1 MKKHISPSNN
11 LKNLNL
17 IINSDTYKLAH
28 EDIGLLSR
36 NEMRGVRMLLEITKP
51 DLILEENKILSTIII
66 FGGASITEESNIK
79 KRLENIEELIKKNP
93 KSILLKRNLNR
104 LENLLLMS
112 HYYQSAREF
121 SKLASI
127 SNQNKNCNSH
137 VIVTGGGPGIME
149 AANRGAFE
157 ANCKSIGL
165 NISLPN
171 EQIPNAFITPGL
183 CFKFNYFALRKIHF
197 VMRSVAAVFFPGGFG
212 TLDEL
217 FELLTLCQT
226 GMKTKIPIILFGRD
240 YWNKII
246 NFEYFTMKFFLHFS
260 LGSNRCLTSFRSKIL
275 IMKPIDNRFATNPL
289 NNLLK
294 DWTLDS
300 SFFKI
305 TASCLF
311 LVNYDLRY
319 LISL

>member
-1 MKKHISPSNN
+1 MNKRQKGISTKINN
-11 LKNLNL
+11 SKNLNL
-17 IINSDTYKLAH
+17 IINSDTYKLAY
-28 EDIGLLSR
+28 EDIGLLNR

-66 FGGASITEESNIK
+66 FGGASIAEESKTKEKIDDIK
-79 KRLENIEELIKKNP
+79 KLIKKNP
-93 KSILLKRNLNR
+93 SSVLLKRNLNR
-104 LENLLLMS
+104 LENLLSMS

-127 SNQNKNCNSH
+127 NNQSKSCNSH

-197 VMRSVAAVFFPGGFG
+197 VMRSIGAVFFPGGFG

-217 FELLTLCQT
+217 FELLTLRQT
-226 GMKTKIPIILFGRD
+226 GMKNKIPIILFGRE
-240 YWNKII
+240 YWDKII
-246 NFEYFTMKFFLHFS
+246 NFEYLAD
-260 LGSNRCLTSFRSKIL
+260 LGL
-275 IMKPIDNRFATNPL
+275 ISDEHL
-289 NNLLK
+289 NLFEYA
-294 DWTLDS
+294 D
-300 SFFKI
+300 
-305 TASCLF
+305 TASEAWEIIKSS
-311 LVNYDLRY
+311 N
-319 LISL
+319 ISD

>member
-1 MKKHISPSNN
+1 MNKIKKVPTPKINN
-11 LKNLNL
+11 SKNLNL
-17 IINSDTYKLAH
+17 IINSDTYKLAY

-66 FGGASITEESNIK
+66 FGGANITEESKTKEKIEDIK
-79 KRLENIEELIKKNP
+79 KLIKKSP
-93 KSILLKRNLNR
+93 TSTPLKRNLNR
-104 LENLLLMS
+104 LQNLLLMS
-112 HYYQSAREF
+112 KYYQSAREF

-127 SNQNKNCNSH
+127 NNQNKNCNSH

-197 VMRSVAAVFFPGGFG
+197 VMRSIAAVFFPGGFG

-217 FELLTLCQT
+217 FELLTLRQT
-226 GMKTKIPIILFGRD
+226 GMKNKIPIILFGKE
-240 YWNKII
+240 YWDKVI
-246 NFEYFTMKFFLHFS
+246 NFEYLANH
-260 LGSNRCLTSFRSKIL
+260 G
-275 IMKPIDNRFATNPL
+275 
-289 NNLLK
+289 
-294 DWTLDS
+294 
-300 SFFKI
+300 
-305 TASCLF
+305 
-311 LVNYDLRY
+311 
-319 LISL
+319 LISDRHLNLFKYADTAMEAWEIINSSNLSD

>member
-1 MKKHISPSNN
+1 MNKIQKGISTKINN
-11 LKNLNL
+11 SKNLNL

-28 EDIGLLSR
+28 EDIGLLNR

-66 FGGASITEESNIK
+66 FGGASIAEESKTKEKIDDIK
-79 KRLENIEELIKKNP
+79 KLIKKNT
-93 KSILLKRNLNR
+93 SSVLLKRNLNR
-104 LENLLLMS
+104 LENLLSMS

-127 SNQNKNCNSH
+127 NNQSKSCNSH

-197 VMRSVAAVFFPGGFG
+197 VMRSIGAVFFPGGFG

-217 FELLTLCQT
+217 FELLTLRQT
-226 GMKTKIPIILFGRD
+226 GMKNKIPIILFGRE
-240 YWNKII
+240 YWDKII
-246 NFEYFTMKFFLHFS
+246 NFEYLAD
-260 LGSNRCLTSFRSKIL
+260 LGL
-275 IMKPIDNRFATNPL
+275 ISDEHL
-289 NNLLK
+289 NLFEYA
-294 DWTLDS
+294 D
-300 SFFKI
+300 
-305 TASCLF
+305 TASEAWEIIKSS
-311 LVNYDLRY
+311 N
-319 LISL
+319 ISD

>member
-1 MKKHISPSNN
+1 MNKTQKSISTKNN
-11 LKNLNL
+11 NSKNLNL
-17 IINSDTYKLAH
+17 IINSDTYKLAY
-28 EDIGLLSR
+28 EDFGFLKK

-66 FGGASITEESNIK
+66 FGGASIAEESQTKGKIDDIK
-79 KRLENIEELIKKNP
+79 KLIKKNHS
-93 KSILLKRNLNR
+93 SILLKRNLNR
-104 LENLLLMS
+104 LENLLSMS

-127 SNQNKNCNSH
+127 NNQSKSCNSH

-197 VMRSVAAVFFPGGFG
+197 VMRSIGAIFFPGGFG

-217 FELLTLCQT
+217 FELLTLRQT
-226 GMKTKIPIILFGRD
+226 GMKNKIPIILFGRE
-240 YWNKII
+240 YWDKII
-246 NFEYFTMKFFLHFS
+246 NFEYLAD
-260 LGSNRCLTSFRSKIL
+260 LGL
-275 IMKPIDNRFATNPL
+275 ISDQHL
-289 NNLLK
+289 NLFEYA
-294 DWTLDS
+294 D
-300 SFFKI
+300 
-305 TASCLF
+305 TASEAWKIIKSS
-311 LVNYDLRY
+311 N
-319 LISL
+319 ISD

>member
-1 MKKHISPSNN
+1 MNKTQKGISTKINN
-11 LKNLNL
+11 SKNLNL
-17 IINSDTYKLAH
+17 IINSDTYKLAY
-28 EDIGLLSR
+28 EDIGLLNR

-66 FGGASITEESNIK
+66 FGGASIAEESKTKEKIDDIK
-79 KRLENIEELIKKNP
+79 KLIKKNP
-93 KSILLKRNLNR
+93 SSVLLKRNLNR
-104 LENLLLMS
+104 LENLLSMS

-127 SNQNKNCNSH
+127 NNQSKSCNSH

-197 VMRSVAAVFFPGGFG
+197 VMRSIGAVFFPGGFG

-217 FELLTLCQT
+217 FELLTLRQT
-226 GMKTKIPIILFGRD
+226 GMKNKIPIILFVRE
-240 YWNKII
+240 YWYKII
-246 NFEYFTMKFFLHFS
+246 NFEYLAD
-260 LGSNRCLTSFRSKIL
+260 LGL
-275 IMKPIDNRFATNPL
+275 ISDEHL
-289 NNLLK
+289 NLFEYA
-294 DWTLDS
+294 D
-300 SFFKI
+300 
-305 TASCLF
+305 TASEAWEIIKSS
-311 LVNYDLRY
+311 N
-319 LISL
+319 ISD

>member
-137 VIVTGGGPGIME
+137 VIVTSGGPGISTETLTMHSWTQW
-149 AANRGAFE
+149 R
-157 ANCKSIGL
+157 
-165 NISLPN
+165 
-171 EQIPNAFITPGL
+171 
-183 CFKFNYFALRKIHF
+183 ALDFGGSSAVAYTLLF
-197 VMRSVAAVFFPGGFG
+197 VTV
-212 TLDEL
+212 
-217 FELLTLCQT
+217 
-226 GMKTKIPIILFGRD
+226 II
-240 YWNKII
+240 
-246 NFEYFTMKFFLHFS
+246 
-260 LGSNRCLTSFRSKIL
+260 CV
-275 IMKPIDNRFATNPL
+275 
-289 NNLLK
+289 
-294 DWTLDS
+294 
-300 SFFKI
+300 SFFNFVIRKYSQ
-305 TASCLF
+305 ANQL
-311 LVNYDLRY
+311 
-319 LISL
+319 

>member
-1 MKKHISPSNN
+1 MNKTQKGISTKINN
-11 LKNLNL
+11 SKNLNL
-17 IINSDTYKLAH
+17 IINSDTYKLAY
-28 EDIGLLSR
+28 EDIGLLNR

-197 VMRSVAAVFFPGGFG
+197 VMRSIGAVFFPGGFG

-217 FELLTLCQT
+217 FELLTLRQT
-226 GMKTKIPIILFGRD
+226 GMKNKIPIILFGRE
-240 YWNKII
+240 YWDKII
-246 NFEYFTMKFFLHFS
+246 NFEYLAD
-260 LGSNRCLTSFRSKIL
+260 LGL
-275 IMKPIDNRFATNPL
+275 ISDEHL
-289 NNLLK
+289 NLFEYA
-294 DWTLDS
+294 D
-300 SFFKI
+300 
-305 TASCLF
+305 TASEAWEIIKSS
-311 LVNYDLRY
+311 N
-319 LISL
+319 ISD

>member
-1 MKKHISPSNN
+1 MNKTKKRLSPEINN
-11 LKNLNL
+11 SKNLNL

-28 EDIGLLSR
+28 EDINMLSR

-51 DLILEENKILSTIII
+51 DLILEENNILSTIII
-66 FGGASITEESNIK
+66 FGGASITEESKTKEKIEDIK
-79 KRLENIEELIKKNP
+79 KLIKKNP
-93 KSILLKRNLNR
+93 SSVLLKRNLNR
-104 LENLLLMS
+104 LENLLSMS

-127 SNQNKNCNSH
+127 NNQSKSCNSH

-197 VMRSVAAVFFPGGFG
+197 VMRSLAAVFFPGGFG

-217 FELLTLCQT
+217 FELLTLRQT
-226 GMKTKIPIILFGRD
+226 GMKNKIPIILFGKE
-240 YWNKII
+240 YWEKLI
-246 NFEYFTMKFFLHFS
+246 NFEYLADM
-260 LGSNRCLTSFRSKIL
+260 G
-275 IMKPIDNRFATNPL
+275 
-289 NNLLK
+289 
-294 DWTLDS
+294 
-300 SFFKI
+300 
-305 TASCLF
+305 
-311 LVNYDLRY
+311 
-319 LISL
+319 LISDQHLNLFEYADSASEAWEIIKSSNLSN

>member
-1 MKKHISPSNN
+1 MKKHISHKINN

-17 IINSDTYKLAH
+17 IINSDSYKLAH
-28 EDIGLLSR
+28 EDIGFLSR
-36 NEMRGVRMLLEITKP
+36 DEMRGVRMLLEITKP
-51 DLILEENKILSTIII
+51 DLILEANKILSTIII
-66 FGGASITEESNIK
+66 FGGASITEESNTK
-79 KRLENIEELIKKNP
+79 KRVKNIKELIKKNP
-93 KSILLKRNLNR
+93 TSILLKRNLSR
-104 LENLLLMS
+104 LENLLSMS
-112 HYYQSAREF
+112 HYYQSAMEF

-127 SNQNKNCNSH
+127 SNQNKNYNSD

-197 VMRSVAAVFFPGGFG
+197 VMRSIAAVFFPGGFG

-226 GMKTKIPIILFGRD
+226 GMKTKIPIILFGRE
-240 YWNKII
+240 YWDKII
-246 NFEYFTMKFFLHFS
+246 NFEYLADY
-260 LGSNRCLTSFRSKIL
+260 GL
-275 IMKPIDNRFATNPL
+275 IADEHLNLFEYADSATEAWEII
-289 NNLLK
+289 K
-294 DWTLDS
+294 S
-300 SFFKI
+300 SE
-305 TASCLF
+305 
-311 LVNYDLRY
+311 
-319 LISL
+319 ISV

>member
-1 MKKHISPSNN
+1 MNKTQKGISTKINN
-11 LKNLNL
+11 SKNLNL
-17 IINSDTYKLAH
+17 IINSDTYKLAY
-28 EDIGLLSR
+28 EDIGLLNR

-66 FGGASITEESNIK
+66 FGGASIAEESITKEKIDDIK
-79 KRLENIEELIKKNP
+79 KLIKKNP
-93 KSILLKRNLNR
+93 SSVLLKRNLNR

-127 SNQNKNCNSH
+127 NTQSKTCNSH

-197 VMRSVAAVFFPGGFG
+197 VMRSIGAVFFPGGFG

-217 FELLTLCQT
+217 FELLTLRQT
-226 GMKTKIPIILFGRD
+226 GMKNQIPIILFGRK
-240 YWNKII
+240 YWDKII
-246 NFEYFTMKFFLHFS
+246 NFKYLADLGLISDEHLNLFEYA
-260 LGSNRCLTSFRSKIL
+260 
-275 IMKPIDNRFATNPL
+275 D
-289 NNLLK
+289 
-294 DWTLDS
+294 
-300 SFFKI
+300 
-305 TASCLF
+305 TASEAWEII
-311 LVNYDLRY
+311 NSSN
-319 LISL
+319 ISD

>member
-1 MKKHISPSNN
+1 MNKTQKGISTKINN
-11 LKNLNL
+11 SKNLNL
-17 IINSDTYKLAH
+17 IINSDTYKLAY
-28 EDIGLLSR
+28 EDIGLLNR

-51 DLILEENKILSTIII
+51 DLILEENKVLSTIII
-66 FGGASITEESNIK
+66 FGGASIAEESKTKEKIDDIK
-79 KRLENIEELIKKNP
+79 KLIKKNP
-93 KSILLKRNLNR
+93 SSFLLKRNLNR
-104 LENLLLMS
+104 LENLLTIS

-127 SNQNKNCNSH
+127 NNQSKSCNSH

-197 VMRSVAAVFFPGGFG
+197 VMRSIGAVFFPGGFG

-217 FELLTLCQT
+217 FELLTLRQT
-226 GMKTKIPIILFGRD
+226 GMKNKIPIILFGRE
-240 YWNKII
+240 YWDKII
-246 NFEYFTMKFFLHFS
+246 NFEYLAD
-260 LGSNRCLTSFRSKIL
+260 LGL
-275 IMKPIDNRFATNPL
+275 ISDEHL
-289 NNLLK
+289 NLFEYA
-294 DWTLDS
+294 D
-300 SFFKI
+300 
-305 TASCLF
+305 TASEAWEIIKSS
-311 LVNYDLRY
+311 N
-319 LISL
+319 ISD

>member
-1 MKKHISPSNN
+1 MNKTKKKLSTKINKS
-11 LKNLNL
+11 KNLNL
-17 IINSDTYKLAH
+17 ILNSDTYKLAF
-28 EDIGLLSR
+28 EDINLLHR
-36 NEMRGVRMLLEITKP
+36 NEMRGVRMLLEISKP
-51 DLILEENKILSTIII
+51 DLTLEKNKIHSTIII
-66 FGGASITEESNIK
+66 FGGARITEKSKTKEKLDYIK
-79 KRLENIEELIKKNP
+79 KLIKKNP
-93 KSILLKRNLNR
+93 GSILLKRNLNR

-112 HYYQSAREF
+112 DFYKSAREL

-127 SNQNKNCNSH
+127 NIRNKKCASCA
-137 VIVTGGGPGIME
+137 IVTGGGPGIME

-226 GMKTKIPIILFGRD
+226 GMKSKIPIILFGRE
-240 YWNKII
+240 YWNKVI
-246 NFEYFTMKFFLHFS
+246 NFEYLADI
-260 LGSNRCLTSFRSKIL
+260 G
-275 IMKPIDNRFATNPL
+275 
-289 NNLLK
+289 
-294 DWTLDS
+294 
-300 SFFKI
+300 
-305 TASCLF
+305 
-311 LVNYDLRY
+311 
-319 LISL
+319 LISDENLNLFEYADTADEAWEIIKSSNILD

>member
-1 MKKHISPSNN
+1 MKNTKKPLSLSSNKHS
-11 LKNLNL
+11 NLNL
-17 IINSDTYKLAH
+17 IINSESYKLAY

-51 DLILEENKILSTIII
+51 DLILKENNILSTIII
-66 FGGASITEESNIK
+66 FGGASIREESKTKKKIDDIK
-79 KRLENIEELIKKNP
+79 KLIKKNP
-93 KSILLKRNLNR
+93 ASTLLKRNLNR
-104 LENLLLMS
+104 LNNLLLMS

-121 SKLASI
+121 SKLASMN
-127 SNQNKNCNSH
+127 NQNKNCNSN

-171 EQIPNAFITPGL
+171 EQSPNPFITPGL

-197 VMRSVAAVFFPGGFG
+197 VMRSVGAVFFPGGFG

-217 FELLTLCQT
+217 FELLTLRQT
-226 GMKTKIPIILFGRD
+226 GMKNEIPIILFGKE

-246 NFEYFTMKFFLHFS
+246 NLEYLADLGLISDEDLNLFEYA
-260 LGSNRCLTSFRSKIL
+260 
-275 IMKPIDNRFATNPL
+275 D
-289 NNLLK
+289 
-294 DWTLDS
+294 
-300 SFFKI
+300 
-305 TASCLF
+305 TASEAWEIIKSS
-311 LVNYDLRY
+311 N
-319 LISL
+319 I

>member
-1 MKKHISPSNN
+1 MSPKINN

-17 IINSDTYKLAH
+17 IINSDTYKLAQ

-66 FGGASITEESNIK
+66 FGGASITEESKTKEKIDNIK
-79 KRLENIEELIKKNP
+79 KIIKKDP
-93 KSILLKRNLNR
+93 TSVLLKRNLNR
-104 LENLLLMS
+104 LKNLLSMS

-127 SNQNKNCNSH
+127 NNQSKSCNSH

-197 VMRSVAAVFFPGGFG
+197 VMRSIGAVFFPGGFG

-217 FELLTLCQT
+217 FELLTLRQT
-226 GMKTKIPIILFGRD
+226 GMKNKIPIILFGRE
-240 YWNKII
+240 YWDKII
-246 NFEYFTMKFFLHFS
+246 NFEYLAD
-260 LGSNRCLTSFRSKIL
+260 LGL
-275 IMKPIDNRFATNPL
+275 ISDEHL
-289 NNLLK
+289 NLFEYA
-294 DWTLDS
+294 D
-300 SFFKI
+300 
-305 TASCLF
+305 TASEAWEIIKSS
-311 LVNYDLRY
+311 N
-319 LISL
+319 ISD

>member
-1 MKKHISPSNN
+1 MKKTKNHISPKINN

-28 EDIGLLSR
+28 EDIGLLTR

-66 FGGASITEESNIK
+66 FGGSSIAEKSKTKERIENIK
-79 KRLENIEELIKKNP
+79 KLIKKNP
-93 KSILLKRNLNR
+93 SSTLLKRNLKR

-112 HYYQSAREF
+112 HYYQSARDF
-121 SKLASI
+121 SKLASTN
-127 SNQNKNCNSH
+127 NQNKKCNSN

-183 CFKFNYFALRKIHF
+183 CFKFNYFALRKMHF

-217 FELLTLCQT
+217 FEVLTLRQT
-226 GMKTKIPIILFGRD
+226 NMKNKIPIILFGKE
-240 YWNKII
+240 YWDKVV
-246 NFEYFTMKFFLHFS
+246 NFEYLAN
-260 LGSNRCLTSFRSKIL
+260 LG
-275 IMKPIDNRFATNPL
+275 
-289 NNLLK
+289 
-294 DWTLDS
+294 
-300 SFFKI
+300 
-305 TASCLF
+305 
-311 LVNYDLRY
+311 
-319 LISL
+319 LISDEDLNLFEYADTALEAWEIIKSSK